1 MIRHVAGVA
10 EVVED
15 IESAVRFYRDDL
27 GLEVSHEPGESYAT
41 VSISGIPHFGIW
53 HRSRAAEL
61 VFGDASQIERIPLG
75 FSIGFEVDS
84 VKGAE
89 ESLRSTDAAVVQG
102 LKVEPWG
109 QQTARFLSP
118 SGALCEVSETPAA
131 RTIMKDIELQADA

>member
-15 IESAVRFYRDDL
+15 IEAAVQFCRNDL
-27 GLEVSHEPGESYAT
+27 GLKVNHKPGESYAT
-41 VSISGIPHFGIW
+41 VAISGIPHFGIW
-53 HRSRAAEL
+53 LRSKAAEL
-61 VFGDASQIERIPLG
+61 VFGDPSQIERIPLG

-84 VKGAE
+84 VKAAE
-89 ESLRSTDAAVVQG
+89 NSLRSTEVPVVQG

-118 SGALCEVSETPAA
+118 SGSLCELSETPGV
-131 RTIMKDIELQADA
+131 RKL